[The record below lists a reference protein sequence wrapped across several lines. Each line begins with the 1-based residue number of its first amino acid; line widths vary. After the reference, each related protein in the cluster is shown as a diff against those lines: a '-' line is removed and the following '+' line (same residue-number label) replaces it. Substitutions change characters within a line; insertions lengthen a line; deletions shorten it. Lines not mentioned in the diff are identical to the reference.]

1 MQLIINYWEES
12 SWICSRYT
20 FVCSQI
26 QQDIQMKTN
35 EIQREGRK
43 KDRLERDLRQA
54 NADLDTKVVEIK
66 NLQQNLEQS
75 TNNVA
80 KLNSDLKDQKVRHS
94 VVVLLIFN
102 NGYLLWNRILVIF
115 ILVLCKFVLQQ
126 ESGTYFMISHFIS
139 TKDIYGPNLK

>member
-1 MQLIINYWEES
+1 
-12 SWICSRYT
+12 
-20 FVCSQI
+20 
-26 QQDIQMKTN
+26 MKTN

-80 KLNSDLKDQKVRHS
+80 KLNGDLKDQKVRDS
-94 VVVLLIFN
+94 VVVL
-102 NGYLLWNRILVIF
+102 
-115 ILVLCKFVLQQ
+115 
-126 ESGTYFMISHFIS
+126 
-139 TKDIYGPNLK
+139 

>member
-1 MQLIINYWEES
+1 
-12 SWICSRYT
+12 
-20 FVCSQI
+20 
-26 QQDIQMKTN
+26 MKTN

-80 KLNSDLKDQKVRHS
+80 KLNGDLKDQKVRGS
-94 VVVLLIFN
+94 VIVLLIFN
-102 NGYLLWNRILVIF
+102 NGYLL
-115 ILVLCKFVLQQ
+115 
-126 ESGTYFMISHFIS
+126 
-139 TKDIYGPNLK
+139 

>member
-1 MQLIINYWEES
+1 
-12 SWICSRYT
+12 
-20 FVCSQI
+20 
-26 QQDIQMKTN
+26 MKTN

-80 KLNSDLKDQKVRHS
+80 KLNGDLKDQKVRGS
-94 VVVLLIFN
+94 VIVLLIFN
-102 NGYLLWNRILVIF
+102 NGYLLWNRSNFHFSFMQICSPAGTRYIF
-115 ILVLCKFVLQQ
+115 
-126 ESGTYFMISHFIS
+126 Y
-139 TKDIYGPNLK
+139 D